1 MKSRN
6 ARFAP
11 SRSLCRTLDPGYASG
26 AAHERARARR
36 LVRREICNNL
46 DYSGADMS
54 SPTVPD
60 VSALNRAARA
70 AIVVPA
76 AFPLADNVIG
86 RVPV

>member
-1 MKSRN
+1 
-6 ARFAP
+6 
-11 SRSLCRTLDPGYASG
+11 
-26 AAHERARARR
+26 
-36 LVRREICNNL
+36 
-46 DYSGADMS
+46 MS